1 MRRIKIS
8 NAVNKTGDTGDDYLI
23 NLYDNY
29 DAKPVALNTDT
40 VYKIKIG
47 NDVGYLKTLQGT
59 ISEDND
65 GLILSAKDL
74 ADFPDGTY
82 YIEVWFEKDGLTY
95 IFPSSGKARIKL
107 DANIETIKGKM
118 IPTLTV
124 EELRQEIAEKA
135 VAGPKGDTGLT
146 GPQGEKGANGA
157 PGKDGKSAYQVW
169 LDNGNHGNETDFINS
184 LKGPKG
190 DIGPVG
196 LRGPQGEQGLTGTA
210 GKDGKNGSDG
220 KSAYQIWLDA
230 GNTGTEQ
237 DFLKSLMGKDGKQGE
252 QGPQGEK
259 GPQGLPGKNGID
271 GVQGVAGKDGL
282 SAYQIWIGLGN
293 TGSEADFLKSLK
305 GKDGKASDIDLEN
318 LQLYIP
324 SGDISFY
331 VSGEN
336 GFDEDNESIEAET
349 ARVQKQ
355 GDKYILLTSNGAN
368 LLQVLYHKII
378 EHERNLGVVMDTL
391 TSLLSNDYAMNPLLN
406 KMQTMNYNSMLQNQA
421 TLQQYSEDTNKQI
434 KDLQEQINELKKSK

>member
-8 NAVNKTGDTGDDYLI
+8 NPINKTGDTGDNYLI

-29 DAKPVALNTDT
+29 DAKPVVLNGDT
-40 VYKIKIG
+40 FYKIKIG
-47 NDVGYLKTLQGT
+47 NDIGYLKTLKGT
-59 ISEDND
+59 VSEDNSS
-65 GLILSAKDL
+65 LILSAKDL
-74 ADFPDGTY
+74 AEFPDGTY
-82 YIEVWFEKDGLTY
+82 YVEVWFEKDGLNY

-124 EELRQEIAEKA
+124 EELRQEISERA
-135 VAGPKGDTGLT
+135 VA
-146 GPQGEKGANGA
+146 
-157 PGKDGKSAYQVW
+157 GKDGKSAYQIW
-169 LDNGNHGNETDFINS
+169 LDAGNTGSEQVFLNS
-184 LKGPKG
+184 LKGVKG
-190 DIGPVG
+190 DTGEQ
-196 LRGPQGEQGLTGTA
+196 GPQGLPGKNGKDGVQGLA
-210 GKDGKNGSDG
+210 GKDGIQGPVGPEG
-220 KSAYQIWLDA
+220 KQGQSAYQIWLDA

-237 DFLKSLMGKDGKQGE
+237 DFLNSLKGKDGVR
-252 QGPQGEK
+252 GPQGEK

-282 SAYQIWIGLGN
+282 SAYQIWIGQGN

-336 GFDEDNESIEAET
+336 GFDENNESIEAQT
-349 ARVQKQ
+349 VRVQKQ
-355 GDKYILLTSNGAN
+355 GDKYILLTSDGAN

-378 EHERNLGVVMDTL
+378 EHESNLGVVMDTL

-434 KDLQEQINELKKSK
+434 KDLQEQINELKKSE

>member
-8 NAVNKTGDTGDDYLI
+8 NPINKTGDTGDDYLI

-29 DAKPVALNTDT
+29 DAKPVVLNGDT

-47 NDVGYLKTLQGT
+47 NDIGYLKTLQGT
-59 ISEDND
+59 IGEDNSS
-65 GLILSAKDL
+65 LILSAKDL
-74 ADFPDGTY
+74 AEFPDGTY
-82 YIEVWFEKDGLTY
+82 YIEVWFEKDGLNY

-318 LQLYIP
+318 LQFYIP
-324 SGDISFY
+324 SGNVELY
-331 VSGEN
+331 VQGEN

-355 GDKYILLTSNGAN
+355 GDKYTLLTSNGTN
-368 LLQVLYHKII
+368 LLQVLFHKTL
-378 EHERNLGVVMDTL
+378 EHDGNLSLVIDTL
-391 TSLLSNDYAMNPLLN
+391 TALLSNDYEQNPLL
-406 KMQTMNYNSMLQNQA
+406 KQMQTINYNTMIENQA
-421 TLQQYSEDTNKQI
+421 ALQQYSESTNKQI
-434 KDLQEQINELKKSK
+434 EDLKKQIDELKK